1 MNSTN
6 EVAKKR
12 TYMRNIM
19 TKSGLI
25 PEVLRNHD
33 GADDL
38 KMSDLSDIVIH
49 QGRQSVSG
57 CQTK

>member
-49 QGRQSVSG
+49 LL
-57 CQTK
+57 